1 VPVEGREVFRSEG
14 ELPDGEVPIH
24 ELVEPGTRAPWNKR
38 ELEEPTPADALVVAR
53 ALRMEGNRDA
63 RRLVAFAPKCRVIH
77 PAKMARSI
85 I

>member
-1 VPVEGREVFRSEG
+1 M
-14 ELPDGEVPIH
+14 PDMSTAPEQPQYLASLCRRALA
-24 ELVEPGTRAPWNKR
+24 EYGTRAPWNKR

-53 ALRMEGNRDA
+53 ALRMEGNRDV
-63 RRLVAFAPKCRVIH
+63 RRLVAFAPRCRVIH